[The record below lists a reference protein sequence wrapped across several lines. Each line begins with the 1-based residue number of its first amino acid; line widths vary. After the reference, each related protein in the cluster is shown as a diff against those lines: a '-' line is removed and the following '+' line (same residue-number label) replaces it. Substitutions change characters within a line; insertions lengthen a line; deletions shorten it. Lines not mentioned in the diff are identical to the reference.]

1 MDFKMDASEYSLID
15 IDKLRDLAVENSDSY
30 RKKQPF
36 PHAIF
41 DCVYSEKM
49 LDKVIKEFRN
59 SDDSW
64 REFNTKYEKKSQL
77 CVEDDLGPVTRSLIH
92 NLNSGPFL
100 NFLEDLTGISGLIPD
115 PYLVGGGLHKIS
127 QGGKLG
133 IHVDFNK
140 HKTMNVF
147 RRINVIIYLNKDW
160 KDEYGG
166 HLELWDKEKTNSIT
180 KILPIFNRMVV
191 FNTSSKSFHGHPEPL
206 KCPKDIQRMSLA
218 LYFYTADEPGN
229 QSANAHSTL
238 FLNERN
244 EAHSIGR
251 RSRLKRFFGWI
262 NRYIG
267 SKKS

>member
-147 RRINVIIYLNKDW
+147 RRINVIIYLNKDC
-160 KDEYGG
+160 
-166 HLELWDKEKTNSIT
+166 NSP
-180 KILPIFNRMVV
+180 L
-191 FNTSSKSFHGHPEPL
+191 EPL
-206 KCPKDIQRMSLA
+206 LKVFQNGSPRLRIRSLYMLA
-218 LYFYTADEPGN
+218 LICIRRIIFKQNLITI
-229 QSANAHSTL
+229 
-238 FLNERN
+238 FL
-244 EAHSIGR
+244 HYQIHQPQYY
-251 RSRLKRFFGWI
+251 L
-262 NRYIG
+262 Y
-267 SKKS
+267 